1 MAFHNRNNRDN
12 INIFSFVTINKLIMM
27 RYGYAWICALLAAIS
42 LTGNAYAQS
51 NSGTVSITVIRTGWG
66 SDTFAIE
73 TGQAIVNPAR
83 CSAPDAYMAGISE
96 PGYKTHYAAALLAF
110 STGKNLTVIISDTEC
125 TGGRPRII
133 GLHVQ
138 K

>member
-1 MAFHNRNNRDN
+1 M
-12 INIFSFVTINKLIMM
+12 
-27 RYGYAWICALLAAIS
+27 
-42 LTGNAYAQS
+42 
-51 NSGTVSITVIRTGWG
+51 IRTGWA

-83 CSAPDAYMAGISE
+83 CSAPDSYMAAISE

-110 STGKNLTVIISDTEC
+110 SSGKNVIVIVSDTDC
-125 TGGRPRII
+125 SGSRPRII
-133 GLHVQ
+133 GLHIA

>member
-1 MAFHNRNNRDN
+1 M
-12 INIFSFVTINKLIMM
+12 
-27 RYGYAWICALLAAIS
+27 CALLPAIAS
-42 LTGNAYAQS
+42 SGNVHAQS
-51 NSGTVSITVIRTGWG
+51 NSGSVPITMIRTGWA

-83 CSAPDAYMAGISE
+83 CSAPDSYMAAISE

-110 STGKNLTVIISDTEC
+110 SSGKNVIVIVSDTDC
-125 TGGRPRII
+125 SGSRPRII
-133 GLHVQ
+133 GLHIA

>member
-1 MAFHNRNNRDN
+1 M
-12 INIFSFVTINKLIMM
+12 IKLQSYAQCADPTLCSLEMKF
-27 RYGYAWICALLAAIS
+27 RYDWTCALLAAIS
-42 LTGNAYAQS
+42 LTGNACAQS
-51 NSGTVSITVIRTGWG
+51 NSGAVSISMIRTGWG

-73 TGQAIVNPAR
+73 TGQAIVNPAH
-83 CSAPDAYMAGISE
+83 CSAPDAYMAAISD

-110 STGKNLTVIISDTEC
+110 STGKNLTVIVSDTEC